1 MLEKKKIFLIVINW
15 NRCELTLNCLQSL
28 NDIQIDNFIV
38 EVVVLDNGSTD
49 DSFAKINGFK
59 FSNSKIILSIIE
71 NKTNEGFA
79 RGNNI
84 AVQFSLKKGAD
95 YICLLNNDVRVD
107 KNFLKALF
115 DCAEN
120 DNKIGLIGGKIYF
133 EKNYEFHKER
143 YKEGDRGKVI
153 WYAGG
158 KIDWMNVYGSN
169 KGIDEVDNGRYEKEE
184 ETDFVNGCL
193 MFIRIEILKNRTLFD
208 EKYYMYYED
217 TDFSQRV
224 KRLGYKLVY
233 CPKSII
239 WHINAGSS
247 SVGSNLHE
255 YFTTRNRML
264 FGMKYA
270 SLRTK
275 ISLFRE
281 SIKLF
286 FSGRPWQRIGI
297 KDFYLGKFGK
307 GSWK

>member
-1 MLEKKKIFLIVINW
+1 MNKIFLIILNW
-15 NRCELTLNCLQSL
+15 EHWELTLNCLKSVNGVDTDGFL
-28 NDIQIDNFIV
+28 L
-38 EVVVLDNGSTD
+38 EVVVLDNGSLN
-49 DSFAKINGFK
+49 DSVKKIQEFK
-59 FSNSKIILSIIE
+59 FSNSEIIFSIIE

-84 AVQFSLKKGAD
+84 AAEYAVKNNAD

-107 KNFLKALF
+107 KNFLKELF
-115 DCAEN
+115 ESCEKDKN
-120 DNKIGLIGGKIYF
+120 IGLAGGKIYF
-133 EKNYEFHKER
+133 EKGYEF
-143 YKEGDRGKVI
+143 YKDKYKDGDKGKVI

-158 KIDWMNVYGSN
+158 KIDWNNVYGSN
-169 KGIDEVDNGRYEKEE
+169 RGVDEVDNGQFENEQ

-193 MFIRIEILKNRTLFD
+193 MFIRTEILKKCVLFN
-208 EKYYMYYED
+208 EKYYLYYED

-247 SVGSNLHE
+247 SAGSNLHE

-270 SLRTK
+270 SWRVK
-275 ISLFRE
+275 ISLLRE
-281 SIKLF
+281 SIKLY

-297 KDFYLGKFGK
+297 KDFYLNKFGK